1 MKGLFSLSF
10 ALLPLLASSSPILV
24 DTIHNGAAPIE
35 SSSNAKTIPGSYIVV
50 FRDHVTH
57 ADAAA
62 HQDWVQML
70 HLATEDSKTELRKRS
85 QVPFVTEMF
94 NGLRHT
100 YNIAGSLLG
109 YSGHFDDEVI
119 EQVRRHP
126 DVSLPDC
133 IIAYCAALIS
143 ELRSEHVMATFLAVA
158 QVAVIYQ

>member
-50 FRDHVTH
+50 FKDHVTH
-57 ADAAA
+57 TGAAA

-94 NGLRHT
+94 EGLRHT

-109 YSGHFDDEVI
+109 YSGHFDEEVI

-126 DVSLPDC
+126 DVSLPDR
-133 IIAYCAALIS
+133 IIGGFDRGARDAYNSRCTIDCS
-143 ELRSEHVMATFLAVA
+143 EC
-158 QVAVIYQ
+158 Q